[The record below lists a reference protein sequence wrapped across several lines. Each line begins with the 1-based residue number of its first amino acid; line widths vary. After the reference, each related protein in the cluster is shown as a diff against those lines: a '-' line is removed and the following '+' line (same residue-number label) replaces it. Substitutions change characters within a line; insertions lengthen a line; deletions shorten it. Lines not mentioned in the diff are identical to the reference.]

1 MSVYEFGPFHL
12 DAERLLLVENG
23 KPMQLGPKVV
33 ETLLAMV
40 ERDGEIVSKQAL
52 LDRIWPEGYVDE
64 ANLAQNV
71 YVLRKALRAAW
82 ECPAIETIP
91 RRGYR
96 FVAEAQRCERVPAL
110 DPALGPAVQAESA
123 FDEARIA
130 VPNPRPRPVPTI
142 RWRWPIVAA
151 LMAFLL
157 TAGAAFGILVPHG
170 GTTIAANS
178 EASRLYAIGRFY
190 WNQRT
195 PEGAAKSLSYFGR
208 LVRENPSDARG
219 YAALA
224 LANEVMG
231 DYMYGPLP
239 AATYFRKAR
248 EYAHKALGL
257 DPRTGDAYAVL
268 GIVDMDAG
276 HMTPPEVNSALVQL
290 RRAIAIDPQ
299 SAAAHE
305 WYGIALVKTGQF
317 ARAFTELRRA
327 DELDPLSVATTSWL
341 ASTAYLEGRYA
352 DAIAYARETL
362 DLSPDRAEALQTL
375 GLAYEALG
383 DRHRAIAS
391 FQHMASVCASCRPEA
406 AALLAVVYAPIDAA
420 AARAELATA
429 RARSS
434 DVGAGDLAAAYAA
447 VGQHRGALT
456 WLRRDGAAAFI
467 RAEVAADPRFASLRR
482 DVAGLPDKR
491 A

>member
-71 YVLRKALRAAW
+71 YVLRKALRASW
-82 ECPAIETIP
+82 DRPAIETIP

-96 FVAEAQRCERVPAL
+96 FVAEAQQCERVPSL
-110 DPALGPAVQAESA
+110 EPAVHAEPA
-123 FDEARIA
+123 FDEAHLVA
-130 VPNPRPRPVPTI
+130 PEPRLRPASTI
-142 RWRWPIVAA
+142 RWRWPVVAA
-151 LMAFLL
+151 LLAFVLS
-157 TAGAAFGILVPHG
+157 AGAAFGILVPHG
-170 GTTIAANS
+170 GTSTAANS

-248 EYAHKALGL
+248 EYAHKALGI
-257 DPRTGDAYAVL
+257 DPHTGDAYAVL
-268 GIVDMDAG
+268 GVVDMDAG
-276 HMTPPEVNSALVQL
+276 HMTPSEVDSALTQL

-305 WYGIALVKTGQF
+305 WYGIALVQTGQF

-341 ASTAYLEGRYA
+341 ASTAYLEGRYG
-352 DAIAYARETL
+352 DAIAYAHETL
-362 DLSPDRAEALQTL
+362 DLSPKRAEALQTL

-383 DRHRAIAS
+383 DSHRAIAS
-391 FQHMASVCASCRPEA
+391 FQHMALVCASCRPEA

-420 AARAELATA
+420 TARAELATA
-429 RARSS
+429 RARSA

-456 WLRRDGAAAFI
+456 WLRRDGAAAYI

-482 DVAGLPDKR
+482 DVSGPPDKR

>member
-12 DAERLLLVENG
+12 DAERLLMVENG

-82 ECPAIETIP
+82 DRPAIETIP

-96 FVAEAQRCERVPAL
+96 FVAEAQQRERVPAL
-110 DPALGPAVQAESA
+110 EAAVHAEST
-123 FDEARIA
+123 FDEADGVTA
-130 VPNPRPRPVPTI
+130 DQRPRPASAI
-142 RWRWPIVAA
+142 RWRWPVVAA

-157 TAGAAFGILVPHG
+157 SAGAAFGILVPRG
-170 GTTIAANS
+170 ETATAASS

-195 PEGAAKSLSYFGR
+195 PGGAAKSLSYFGR

-224 LANEVMG
+224 MANEVMG

-268 GIVDMDAG
+268 GVVDLDGG
-276 HMTPPEVNSALVQL
+276 HMTPSGVDSALAQL

-299 SAAAHE
+299 SAAGHE
-305 WYGIALVKTGQF
+305 WYGIALVETGQF

-341 ASTAYLEGRYA
+341 ASTAYLEGRYS

-362 DLSPDRAEALQTL
+362 DLSPQRAEALQTL

-391 FQHMASVCASCRPEA
+391 FQHLASVCASCRPEA
-406 AALLAVVYAPIDAA
+406 AALLAVAYAPIDAM

-429 RARSS
+429 RARSA

-447 VGQHRGALT
+447 VGQRRGALT
-456 WLRRDGAAAFI
+456 WLRRDGADAYI

-482 DVAGLPDKR
+482 DVAGPPDKR

>member
-82 ECPAIETIP
+82 DRPAIETIP

-96 FVAEAQRCERVPAL
+96 FVPEAQQCERVPAVE
-110 DPALGPAVQAESA
+110 PAVHSEPA
-123 FDEARIA
+123 FDE
-130 VPNPRPRPVPTI
+130 VRPVAPDPRRPGSAI
-142 RWRWPIVAA
+142 RWRWPVVTA

-157 TAGAAFGILVPHG
+157 SAGAAFGILVPHG
-170 GTTIAANS
+170 GTSTAANS

-268 GIVDMDAG
+268 GVVDMDAG
-276 HMTPPEVNSALVQL
+276 HMTPSEVDSALTQL

-305 WYGIALVKTGQF
+305 WYGIALVQTGQF

-327 DELDPLSVATTSWL
+327 DDLDPLSVATTSWL
-341 ASTAYLEGRYA
+341 ASTAYLEGRYG

-362 DLSPDRAEALQTL
+362 DLSPKRAEALQTL

-383 DRHRAIAS
+383 DRRRAIAS
-391 FQHMASVCASCRPEA
+391 FQHMASVCASCRAEA

-420 AARAELATA
+420 MARAELATA
-429 RARSS
+429 RARSA

-456 WLRRDGAAAFI
+456 WLRRDGAAAYI

-482 DVAGLPDKR
+482 DVAGPPDKR

>member
-40 ERDGEIVSKQAL
+40 ERDGEIVSKQVL

-82 ECPAIETIP
+82 DSPAIETIP

-96 FVAEAQRCERVPAL
+96 FVAEAQQCERVPAL
-110 DPALGPAVQAESA
+110 EPAVHAEPA
-123 FDEARIA
+123 FDEARLVA
-130 VPNPRPRPVPTI
+130 PDPGLRPASAI

-151 LMAFLL
+151 LTAFLL
-157 TAGAAFGILVPHG
+157 SAGAAFGILAPHG
-170 GTTIAANS
+170 GTSIAANS

-257 DPRTGDAYAVL
+257 DPHAGDAYAVL
-268 GIVDMDAG
+268 GVVDMDAH
-276 HMTPPEVNSALVQL
+276 HMTPSGVDSALTQL
-290 RRAIAIDPQ
+290 RRAIAVDPQ

-305 WYGIALVKTGQF
+305 WYGIALVETGQF
-317 ARAFTELRRA
+317 SKAFTELRRA

-341 ASTAYLEGRYA
+341 ASTAYLEGRYG
-352 DAIAYARETL
+352 DAIAYSRETL
-362 DLSPDRAEALQTL
+362 DLSPRRAEALQTL

-383 DRHRAIAS
+383 DRRRAIAS

-406 AALLAVVYAPIDAA
+406 AALLAVVYAPIDAT

-429 RARSS
+429 RARSA

-447 VGQHRGALT
+447 VGQRRGALT
-456 WLRRDGAAAFI
+456 WLRRDGAAAYI

-482 DVAGLPDKR
+482 DVAGPPDKR